1 MKADPAVPNTPA
13 PSPAAPSATA
23 PPEDAPL
30 DVVFDQLRRFAQQ
43 RNRGLFAALEGGR
56 LVLRGR
62 ERLRLAV
69 SEEFAA
75 RRLRARVGDLEEVC
89 EAFFG
94 SRLRVEVECDAAE
107 GDEAAGPDGN
117 SDLARRRRQEALDH
131 PAVNATLEVLG
142 GEIVEIRPLG
152 GGR

>member
-1 MKADPAVPNTPA
+1 MKSHPDPANP
-13 PSPAAPSATA
+13 PSPAAQNET
-23 PPEDAPL
+23 PPPDDAPL

-56 LVLRGR
+56 LVLRGA

-69 SEEFAA
+69 SQEFAA
-75 RRLRARVGDLEEVC
+75 RRLRARLGDLEEVC
-89 EAFFG
+89 QAFFG
-94 SRLRVEVECDAAE
+94 TRLRVEVECDAAE
-107 GDEAAGPDGN
+107 GDEATGPDGN